1 MDPCTRY
8 RIANVFSS
16 FEQEMDDLTIY
27 MWATPNSRRASIL
40 LEELGL
46 KFRVEPVNIRAKEQF
61 TTNILAL
68 NPYCKVPI
76 ITWREGSEKHSLF
89 ESGAILIYLA
99 ETYGRFLPS
108 SPPEKKLTLSWLMIS
123 LTSLGPHSSQAHHWS
138 ALAPKSSPSAL
149 EHCVALVERVYR
161 VVDERLAEN
170 AFLAGEYSIADI
182 AAYPWITCSD
192 WTTLDINDFPNI
204 VRWRDKIAVRPA
216 VARAMALPEGVCLK

>member
-1 MDPCTRY
+1 MENITL
-8 RIANVFSS
+8 F
-16 FEQEMDDLTIY
+16 

-46 KFRVEPVNIRAKEQF
+46 SFRVEPVNIRAKEQF
-61 TTNILAL
+61 TSNILAL

-76 ITWREGSEKHSLF
+76 ITWQEGSEEHSLF
-89 ESGAILIYLA
+89 ESGAILVYLA

-108 SPPEKKLTLSWLMIS
+108 SPAEKNLVLSWLMIS

-138 ALAPKSSPSAL
+138 ALAAEPLPAAL

-161 VVDERLAEN
+161 VVDERLADN
-170 AFLAGEYSIADI
+170 MFLAGDYSIADI

-192 WTTLDINDFPNI
+192 WTTLDIHDFPNI
-204 VRWRDKIAVRPA
+204 VRWRDDIAGRPA
-216 VARAMALPEGVCLK
+216 VARAMALPEGVCLE